1 MKFGVIENIDNVNF
15 TLPELASNYLIC
27 QDPVPF
33 NQVEF
38 RMGAPVWADKNYVGT
53 LFPPKTPQR
62 LFLTAYAEQF
72 NSIEVNATRFGSPKP
87 HIIDRWMDSVP
98 DDFKFSLK
106 IPQVVTHRKDMNE
119 YKARVRLDEFFVALD
134 QLGPKNGVSFAV
146 MPNYLRYEHIDK
158 LQTFVE
164 HLPKDVPFAIELRDP
179 SWYSEQAINDWY
191 SLFKANNIIP
201 INTATYERREVIQL
215 KLTNQHLFV
224 RYVGRFAHPSDLLR
238 IDNWVAKIKEL
249 ITIGATRHVWFY
261 VHQPGENR
269 QWVVDFFN
277 TFIGKLNEEM
287 GLELKELEEYGGMF

>member
-1 MKFGVIENIDNVNF
+1 MKFGVIPVIDEVDF
-15 TLPELASNYLIC
+15 TLPKLDSNYLVC
-27 QDPVPF
+27 KDPISF

-38 RMGAPVWADKNYVGT
+38 RLGAPVWADKNYVGT

-62 LFLTAYAEQF
+62 LFLNAYAEQF

-98 DDFKFSLK
+98 EDFKFSLK
-106 IPQVVTHRKDMNE
+106 IPQMVTHRKDMNE
-119 YKARVRLDEFFVALD
+119 YKARVRLDEFFVALA

-164 HLPKDVPFAIELRDP
+164 HLPQDVPFAIELRDP
-179 SWYSEQAINDWY
+179 SWYSEHAINDWY
-191 SLFKANNIIP
+191 SLFKENNIIP

-224 RYVGRFAHPSDLLR
+224 RYVGRFAHPSDVQR
-238 IDNWVAKIKEL
+238 IDNWVVKIKEL
-249 ITIGATRHVWFY
+249 IALGVTSHVWFY

-277 TFIGKLNEEM
+277 AFIGKLNEEM
-287 GLELKELEEYGGMF
+287 GLNLQKLKEHGGMF